1 MDFKSNMQTAAEIID
16 GTYSEYDEQTSVVI
30 VPVDDH
36 RFQTIFAHD
45 EGEDGIKFNTKACE
59 ITEEIPYKELL
70 LENASM
76 KFGRIEIENN
86 TIFVTG
92 RALRGSDAKGISKML
107 EEVGKVADKWEFK
120 LTGLDV
126 N

>member
-1 MDFKSNMQTAAEIID
+1 MDFKSNMQTAAEIIE
-16 GTYSEYDEQTSVVI
+16 GTYNEYDEVTTVVI

-36 RFQTIFAHD
+36 RFQTVFAHD
-45 EGEDGIKFNTKACE
+45 EGEDGIKFNTKACD
-59 ITEEIPYKELL
+59 ITEDVPFKELL

-76 KFGRIEIENN
+76 KFGRIEIEDN
-86 TIFVTG
+86 TLFVTG

-107 EEVGKVADKWEFK
+107 DEVGKMADKWEFK
-120 LTGLDV
+120 LTGQDV